1 MKIVYN
7 LMSINI
13 LQRDSL
19 SDSDFRH
26 MDILTGHSLSE
37 NELFLYFCMSSHM
50 SVETTEW
57 MSKESG

>member
-50 SVETTEW
+50 SVETTE
-57 MSKESG
+57 